1 MICGKE
7 THANGELL
15 KSIIHTSKFVPAKS
29 SAQTNTKG
37 RYGTMLFASHTG
49 WKYSIHIFYFV
60 VVHKSTPPKIQNYEY
75 SLPNSALWQYN
86 IIPNE
91 LFVFTKSSAQTNT
104 KGRYGTIIFASHT
117 GWKTPNS
124 ALWQYN
130 IIPNELFVFT
140 KSSAQTNTKG
150 RYGTMLFASHT
161 GWKTPNSALW
171 LSICLY

>member
-49 WKYSIHIFYFV
+49 WK
-60 VVHKSTPPKIQNYEY
+60 
-75 SLPNSALWQYN
+75 
-86 IIPNE
+86 
-91 LFVFTKSSAQTNT
+91 
-104 KGRYGTIIFASHT
+104 
-117 GWKTPNS
+117 
-124 ALWQYN
+124 
-130 IIPNELFVFT
+130 
-140 KSSAQTNTKG
+140 
-150 RYGTMLFASHT
+150 
-161 GWKTPNSALW
+161 TPNSALW